1 MRSFRVCEVKAV
13 FIIIFM
19 ILTRLLGLPQSI
31 EIRYKPDK
39 KFRQDF
45 IGVPAAA
52 VGSENK

>member
-45 IGVPAAA
+45 IGAPVETG
-52 VGSENK
+52 GSEKK